1 MNKSKNVNF
10 EIDTSKRNQKII
22 DIFKLSFN
30 HKSSNITMYNNT
42 LIIKWK
48 CYEFGNLN
56 SGSIYFC
63 VFDFSNGSIKILIN
77 GNLIFEESIADFES
91 IQKALSNFWNKKFT
105 EDDEFA
111 FHDLGNTIAEIWEKI
126 IS

>member
-1 MNKSKNVNF
+1 MDKSKNVNF

-63 VFDFSNGSIKILIN
+63 VIDFSNGSIKILIN
-77 GNLIFEESIADFES
+77 GNLIFEETFEETIVDLNNS
-91 IQKALSNFWNKKFT
+91 GLS
-105 EDDEFA
+105 EDDELNI
-111 FHDLGNTIAEIWEKI
+111 HDFGNEIFELWEKI